1 MHTAIPAIAGVPI
14 EFILFAAVLAGV
26 AVLHR
31 HSLRVALIGL
41 AVITVYKIV
50 FSSFHG
56 TPERQAS
63 PRISPASGSS

>member
-1 MHTAIPAIAGVPI
+1 MHAHIPAIAGIPI

-26 AVLHR
+26 ALFHH

-41 AVITVYKIV
+41 AVITLYKIV

-56 TPERQAS
+56 SAS
-63 PRISPASGSS
+63 VGGPG